1 MRIKYKNV
9 HKLIEIKDKWRDVFM
24 FIYNLKVNGGVVLKI
39 IIVILS
45 IFMLGVFG
53 FSVYKIF
60 FTSGKFVIN
69 DKIKRQDITEIQ
81 TENYTNILKAV
92 HDDPDSYI
100 GMRVNFTGYIYRVID
115 FKDNQFVIARD
126 MFINESKTQSVVVGF
141 LCECKD
147 AEKFADGTWVNIT
160 GSIEMGKYHNEQIPF
175 IKITDIKE
183 AIEPENSCV
192 MPPSNDYI
200 PTSGMF

>member
-1 MRIKYKNV
+1 
-9 HKLIEIKDKWRDVFM
+9 M
-24 FIYNLKVNGGVVLKI
+24 FIYNLKVNGGVALKI

-100 GMRVNFTGYIYRVID
+100 GMKVNFTGYIYRVID
-115 FKDNQFVIARD
+115 FKNNQFVIARD

-141 LCECKD
+141 LCECDNAKD
-147 AEKFADGTWVNIT
+147 FADNSWVKIT
-160 GSIEMGKYHNEQIPF
+160 GTIVKGDYHGDMPIV
-175 IKITDIKE
+175 KIIDIKSVE
-183 AIEPENSCV
+183 KPSSDEYV
-192 MPPSNDYI
+192 YPPDDSYI
-200 PTSGMF
+200 PTAGIL

>member
-1 MRIKYKNV
+1 
-9 HKLIEIKDKWRDVFM
+9 M
-24 FIYNLKVNGGVVLKI
+24 FIYNLKVNGGVMLKI

-53 FSVYKIF
+53 LSIYKIF
-60 FTSGKFVIN
+60 FTSGKFVVN
-69 DKIKRQDITEIQ
+69 DKMKKQNITEIQ
-81 TENYTNILKAV
+81 PENYNNILKAV

-100 GMRVNFTGYIYRVID
+100 GMKVNFIGYIYRVID

-126 MFINESKTQSVVVGF
+126 MFINERKTQSVVVGF

-147 AEKFADGTWVNIT
+147 AEKFTDGTWVNIT

-175 IKITDIKE
+175 IKITNIKK
-183 AIEPENSCV
+183 ADEPENSYV
-192 MPPSNDYI
+192 MPPSNDYV